1 VVLYADYSESGVDPK
16 ESSMIRAAFAI
27 VNRSDTVVSLSNVT
41 LRYYYTLEA
50 ASEQAFVC
58 DSVSDSAVVND
69 CEGVKLSFG
78 TLTEPDRYVEL
89 SFEPPDGQWV
99 LSALGGKSGPIK
111 VRFFKQDFSL
121 QDQTNDYSFR
131 ASDGVDPVAEH
142 ERVTLYVD
150 GQLAYGIEP
159 P

>member
-1 VVLYADYSESGVDPK
+1 MLYADYSESGVDPT

-27 VNRSDTVVSLSNVT
+27 VNRSDTEVSLSNVT

-69 CEGVKLSFG
+69 CEGVELSFG

-89 SFEPPDGQWV
+89 SFEPPDGEWV

-131 ASDGVDPVAEH
+131 ATDGVDPVDEH
-142 ERVTLYVD
+142 ERVTLYLD
-150 GQLAYGIEP
+150 GELAYGVEP